1 MTKSLELKRTHPL
14 AFAIKMVWVAIAL
27 ILLFKFGMG
36 WFVKNYHFMVD
47 TQDEKCI
54 PEYSVYLIAK
64 NPVRIEQGKIYAFS
78 AKGMQPFFK
87 DNTVIGKYAS
97 GLEGDQISIQKS
109 GVFVNDELVT
119 EGYLLASKIQVP
131 ANELY
136 KSFVVPKGKVF
147 FTGSAPKSYDSR
159 YWGLADQKQIIG
171 EAIPLW

>member
-1 MTKSLELKRTHPL
+1 MCVVVTYTVVSH
-14 AFAIKMVWVAIAL
+14 A
-27 ILLFKFGMG
+27 G
-36 WFVKNYHFMVD
+36 
-47 TQDEKCI
+47 
-54 PEYSVYLIAK
+54 
-64 NPVRIEQGKIYAFS
+64 YAFEEQP
-78 AKGMQPFFK
+78 AHWVMQPFFK

-97 GLEGDQISIQKS
+97 GLEGDQISIQES